1 MYEAPEKF
9 PSDLPSDE
17 ELPRATCLEASQ
29 GSLEQLTQNA
39 RGPRP
44 QPVWD
49 HPLKQQVH
57 SVAVGREAVPHIH
70 THAPPGAP
78 AAEFYVRRLAFALKF
93 RL

>member
-29 GSLEQLTQNA
+29 SSLEQLTQNA

-49 HPLKQQVH
+49 YPLKQQVH
-57 SVAVGREAVPHIH
+57 SVAVGRDTYGKCRCTAGLQLYSGWYIRLP
-70 THAPPGAP
+70 
-78 AAEFYVRRLAFALKF
+78 RR
-93 RL
+93 